1 MILLDGKKV
10 AAKVIAQAKA
20 EIDVLKSAGVQ
31 PKLVVIQ
38 VGEDPASVVYIGQ
51 KLKRCI
57 ETGIISEHVK
67 LDSSVTTEEIVARVH
82 ALNGDSGVHGILVQL
97 PLPPQVNTPLVM
109 KAIDPKK
116 DVDGFTAYNV
126 GKMTLGVEFEK
137 MTPCTAQGVIELLE
151 EYKIPV
157 EGQEVVMVGA
167 SNVVGKPLA
176 IMMLNRGATI
186 TVCHIKTK
194 DLAFHTRRA
203 DILCVAVGKRNLIT
217 ADMVKE
223 GVVVVDIGINRGE
236 DGKLYGDTDF
246 EAISQKAFAITPV
259 PGGVGQMTVACLM
272 SNIVKAAKTLTT
284 PSSP

>member
-10 AAKVIAQAKA
+10 AREVVAKA
-20 EIDVLKSAGVQ
+20 RADVDALKALGIQ
-31 PKLVVIQ
+31 PKLAVIQ
-38 VGEDPASVVYIGQ
+38 VGEDPASSVYIGQ
-51 KLKRCI
+51 KVKRCKEADI
-57 ETGIISEHVK
+57 ESEHIQ
-67 LDSSVTTEEIVARVH
+67 LGASVTTEEIVERVQALNEDRRVH
-82 ALNGDSGVHGILVQL
+82 GVLVQL
-97 PLPPQVNTPLVM
+97 PLPAHVNTPLVM
-109 KAIDPKK
+109 RAIDPQK

-126 GKMTLGVEFEK
+126 GKMTLGAEFERL
-137 MTPCTAQGVIELLE
+137 TPCTAQGVIDLLE
-151 EYKIPV
+151 AYNIGV
-157 EGQEVVMVGA
+157 EGKDVVMVGA

-194 DLAFHTRRA
+194 DLASHTRRA

-217 ADMVKE
+217 ADMVKD

-246 EAISQKAFAITPV
+246 EAISQKAYAITPV

-272 SNIVKAAKTLTT
+272 SNIVKAAKHLAALKL
-284 PSSP
+284 